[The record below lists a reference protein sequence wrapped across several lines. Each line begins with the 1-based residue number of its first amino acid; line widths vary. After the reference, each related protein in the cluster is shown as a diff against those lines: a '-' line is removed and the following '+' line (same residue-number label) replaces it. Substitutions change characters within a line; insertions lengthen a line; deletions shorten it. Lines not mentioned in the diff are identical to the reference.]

1 MMGLWDDW
9 RLEQM
14 RRIPPAWL
22 DSPNPRWLV
31 ISWKAKN
38 VYLYVIFYLVSHVSL
53 QWSPFHMFHFS
64 EVLWSPF
71 TQVLCEPSDRF
82 RCTAFGARRKPL
94 ASLVTHCPRV
104 GSALQI
110 VLKGTRDAFK
120 TFMSCQNCTLPAG
133 YQAHQTQKRVVSTCI
148 NYKASP
154 NSRFIVGC
162 PHSWTHT
169 HTSSESLSMFADQDL
184 KNFNLLVDSI
194 DDILERADKHLR
206 CCSRKKLCTKRCTKL
221 CTKLPEIPKWSFFF
235 LISIE
240 TMIHYPRLGF

>member
-1 MMGLWDDW
+1 M
-9 RLEQM
+9 
-14 RRIPPAWL
+14 
-22 DSPNPRWLV
+22 
-31 ISWKAKN
+31 
-38 VYLYVIFYLVSHVSL
+38 
-53 QWSPFHMFHFS
+53 
-64 EVLWSPF
+64 
-71 TQVLCEPSDRF
+71 LCEPSDRF
-82 RCTAFGARRKPL
+82 RCTAVGARRKPL

-154 NSRFIVGC
+154 NSRYILLVAHIHG
-162 PHSWTHT
+162 HTHT
-169 HTSSESLSMFADQDL
+169 HTSESLSMFADQDL

-206 CCSRKKLCTKRCTKL
+206 CCSRQKNVYETVYETVYEA
-221 CTKLPEIPKWSFFF
+221 PGDPKVKFFF
-235 LISIE
+235 V
-240 TMIHYPRLGF
+240 F

>member
-1 MMGLWDDW
+1 MRWLEGFANLLLWKIRW
-9 RLEQM
+9 
-14 RRIPPAWL
+14 IPKTAA
-22 DSPNPRWLV
+22 NPRWLV
-31 ISWKAKN
+31 VSWKA
-38 VYLYVIFYLVSHVSL
+38 FCVSL
-53 QWSPFHMFHFS
+53 CNFLIFSIWFHMFHFS

-71 TQVLCEPSDRF
+71 IQAQVLCEPSDRF

-133 YQAHQTQKRVVSTCI
+133 YQTQKWVVSTCI
-148 NYKASP
+148 NYINHP
-154 NSRFIVGC
+154 QTVGLLLLA
-162 PHSWTHT
+162 HIHGQTHR
-169 HTSSESLSMFADQDL
+169 HQNLCSLTADQDL

-206 CCSRKKLCTKRCTKL
+206 WCSPWRNSRRSQS
-221 CTKLPEIPKWSFFF
+221 PKSEVFLFLFCFVF

-240 TMIHYPRLGF
+240 SMIHYPKWVFNIAMV